1 MPPKVKTTKEDII
14 NTALDLV
21 RASGADTINAR
32 SIATALGCSTQPIFS
47 NFSSME
53 ELEEQ
58 MCDAAYKRYLS
69 FIDIE
74 AKSGKYPTYK
84 AFGMAYIRF
93 AREEKELFKLLFM
106 RDRQGEDMSPT
117 ADFEA
122 SCRLIMEANGI
133 SKEKAMLMH
142 LEMWSCVHGIATMLA
157 TSFLTLEWELI
168 SNMISDIYHGIR
180 AKHIE
185 EEEKNGSDKD

>member
-1 MPPKVKTTKEDII
+1 MPPKVRITKESKI
-14 NTALDLV
+14 NTALELV
-21 RASGADTINAR
+21 RTGGMETINAR
-32 SIATALGCSTQPIFS
+32 GIAAALGCSTQPIFS
-47 NFSSME
+47 NFSSIE
-53 ELEEQ
+53 ELEAKTIE
-58 MCDAAYKRYLS
+58 AAYSLYLGFTES
-69 FIDIE
+69 E

-84 AFGMAYIRF
+84 AYGMAYIRF
-93 AREEKELFKLLFM
+93 ANEERELFKLLFM

-117 ADFEA
+117 SDFEA

-168 SNMISDIYHGIR
+168 SNMISDVYHGIR

-185 EEEKNGSDKD
+185 EEKNGSDKN